1 MSGTSSQNSTR
12 PDETANRLGEEVAP
26 PAQRAV
32 SRITAGRCPELPPSQ
47 SQCPTSSRMTD
58 EALWMDK
65 DAAVRPSPAAGPAH
79 ETPAQ
84 PGDARV
90 PRTPTSDT
98 TRPTQRWTDEEPD
111 RTVTTAPRPS
121 GSQPASTP
129 EPPLPVI
136 EGYEIL
142 HPLGQGG
149 MGTVY
154 AARDLTLGVTVALKV
169 PTEQTTAYQERFLS
183 EAQCLAKVQHRNVV
197 GIRNFGRSGR
207 HVFFSMPLID
217 GPSAAS
223 MIKAFRQHRAH
234 RCRGRDVLALASV
247 NEEVLLPELREAANR
262 DRAYY
267 RMVALWIAGAAEG
280 LHAAHASGILHR
292 DVKPANM
299 LLASDG
305 RLTVADFGLAITNDD
320 LTGRA
325 YGISGTRPYVAP
337 ERVSGDQARIDH
349 RADQWALG
357 ATLYEFLAFRR
368 AYVHDGTEVLQDIAT
383 KDPVP
388 PRRFHARVPRRLEDI
403 CLKAMR
409 RDPAA
414 RYAHCAEMA
423 AELRAFANSATAW
436 KRRVGLAAVVLVAVL
451 LTTGAMAYVLSK
463 MDRDDDSRPSAHRS
477 LAEDL
482 KTPPLTDV
490 PKDAPGPKEEQESP
504 GADPLR
510 PNPSPGEEPNSRP
523 EGDSEPA
530 PAVQPD
536 STPSV
541 QPAPEGQPPVGE
553 PQSIPPGERPDG
565 DVRDGVVDKPGEAEP
580 AAASPPLLFLD
591 SQVLIACVVDKNTAD
606 SKPPQRWID
615 GETILKEK
623 SFPDW
628 AKFEVHP
635 ARMSSDSLDLDTL
648 SEQARAL
655 RARFVVLCTS
665 RATYDPIAGKWT
677 ETVLISARDLTS
689 ALPDFAAHSE
699 DVIHRPPESELLTDM
714 RNKLLRNELAD
725 NLRKWIEG
733 SYSLPG
739 GH

>member
-1 MSGTSSQNSTR
+1 MSRTSSQKSTR
-12 PDETANRLGEEVAP
+12 PDETGNRLGGEIAP
-26 PAQRAV
+26 PGQRVV
-32 SRITAGRCPELPPSQ
+32 SRITAGRGPELPPSQ

-65 DAAVRPSPAAGPAH
+65 DAAVHPSTGEGPAQ

-84 PGDARV
+84 PGEARK
-90 PRTPTSDT
+90 PFAPTSQT
-98 TRPTQRWTDEEPD
+98 TQPTQRWSDNEPD
-111 RTVTTAPRPS
+111 RTVTTAPRPT
-121 GSQPASTP
+121 GSHAAVTHDPA
-129 EPPLPVI
+129 LPVI

-142 HPLGQGG
+142 HSLGQGG

-154 AARDLTLGVTVALKV
+154 AARDLMLAVTVALKI

-197 GIRNFGRSGR
+197 GIRNFGRSGS

-223 MIKAFRQHRAH
+223 MIKAFRQHSAY
-234 RCRGRDVLALASV
+234 RCQGRDVLALASV
-247 NEEVLLPELREAANR
+247 NEEVLLPELREAAGR

-305 RLTVADFGLAITNDD
+305 RLMMADFGLAITNDD

-325 YGISGTRPYVAP
+325 CGISGTRPYVAP
-337 ERVSGDQARIDH
+337 ERISGDQARIDH

-357 ATLYEFLAFRR
+357 ATLYEFLTFRR

-388 PRRFHARVPRRLEDI
+388 PRRLLSRVPKRLEEI

-414 RYAHCAEMA
+414 RYANCDEMA
-423 AELRAFANSATAW
+423 ADLRAFANGVTAW
-436 KRRVGLAAVVLVAVL
+436 KRRAVVAAVVLVAAML
-451 LTTGAMAYVLSK
+451 FTGAMIYVLSK
-463 MDRDDDSRPSAHRS
+463 MNREGDLRPSDRRS
-477 LAEDL
+477 LAEDP
-482 KTPPLTDV
+482 KTPPLTDA
-490 PKDAPGPKEEQESP
+490 PKDAPGTKEEPQSP
-504 GADPLR
+504 PAGPTH
-510 PNPSPGEEPNSRP
+510 PNPSPGVDPNSRP

-536 STPSV
+536 SAPAA
-541 QPAPEGQPPVGE
+541 QPAPDGRPPVGE
-553 PQSIPPGERPDG
+553 PQSSPPDERPGG
-565 DVRDGVVDKPGEAEP
+565 DVRDGMGDKPDEAAP
-580 AAASPPLLFLD
+580 APASPPLLILD
-591 SQVLIACVVDKNTAD
+591 SQVLIACVVDPNTAD
-606 SKPPQRWID
+606 RKPPRRWID
-615 GETILKEK
+615 GEMILKEK
-623 SFPDW
+623 VFPNW

-635 ARMSSDSLDLDTL
+635 ARTSSNSLDLDAL
-648 SEQARAL
+648 CEEARAH

-665 RATYDPIAGKWT
+665 HATYDTKAGKWT
-677 ETVLISARDLTS
+677 EFVRLSARDLTL
-689 ALPDFAAHSE
+689 ALREFTAKSE
-699 DVIHRPPESELLTDM
+699 VVIHRPPESELHTDA

-725 NLRKWIEG
+725 NLRKWLEG
-733 SYSLPG
+733 L
-739 GH
+739 